1 MKRGYLTLAVV
12 GIAAAVAVFGFS
24 KLETEAFGL
33 NLNSV
38 DQAFSQYMAKNG
50 KSYATKEEYNFRKNL
65 FELNMAMIAEHNSRN
80 DVSWT
85 LKPNKFSDMTPE
97 EIKSMFKGLIHEDV
111 NQADGVKHLN

>member
-24 KLETEAFGL
+24 KFETKAFGL

-38 DQAFSQYMAKNG
+38 DQAFSEYMAKNG
-50 KSYATKEEYNFRKNL
+50 KSYATKEEYNFRRNL
-65 FELNMAMIAEHNSRN
+65 FEQNMAMIAEHNSRN

-97 EIKSMFKGLIHEDV
+97 ETKRLFKGLIHEEST
-111 NQADGVKHLN
+111 